1 MLDRQ
6 VRQVLIPKLEA
17 KLSETSGEA
26 SRENIRRIIQTEFRE
41 CMQREIVPELEKII
55 KSMLLQIKDPLT
67 SVNKALF
74 DKLSNEEIRSD
85 QIV

>member
-1 MLDRQ
+1 
-6 VRQVLIPKLEA
+6 
-17 KLSETSGEA
+17 
-26 SRENIRRIIQTEFRE
+26 
-41 CMQREIVPELEKII
+41 MQREIVPELEKII
-55 KSMLLQIKDPLT
+55 KSMLLQIKEPLT